1 MTFVIK
7 RKIDELGRLVLP
19 IDHRNHYGI
28 TAGDPLL
35 ITETGDGI
43 LIRKATDYTDEVKIV
58 DELGRVV
65 IPKRIRESF
74 NLEAKSVLAIL
85 ATEDGI
91 LLKPDTAEPSTTK
104 ADKKAPAEPVTPGT
118 YDIYEKDYSAE
129 RKAYHAMRTEHG
141 ADEAFELIKSR
152 GIMAAIDKRFLEL
165 PHVIN
170 PAKKL
175 AYDKCLQM
183 LDSWAMLKGANIRG
197 TVDYVHF
204 DAHIEM
210 VCPFF
215 EFFEERTFE
224 YLRFLMSGARN
235 LTFTP
240 TDDGEI
246 KMRACFDYFEDIGD
260 KDKIIE
266 EEIAKHADVV
276 DALNEAAD
284 IDRKIIM
291 SDPVMSAFITQAANE
306 IGITADEYLDRFE
319 ELMDENPMTVLS
331 LLHNEF
337 RKRAEGIALPG
348 DDTETE

>member
-35 ITETGDGI
+35 ITETGNGI
-43 LIRKATDYTDEVKIV
+43 LVRKAPEYTDEVKIV

-65 IPKRIRESF
+65 IPKRIREDF

-85 ATEDGI
+85 ATENGI
-91 LLKPDTAEPSTTK
+91 LLKPDTAEPSTTTV
-104 ADKKAPAEPVTPGT
+104 KKAPAEPVTPGT

-141 ADEAFELIKSR
+141 ADEAFDLIKSR

-183 LDSWAMLKGANIRG
+183 LDSWAMLKGARIRG

-210 VCPFF
+210 ICPFF
-215 EFFEERTFE
+215 EFLADRTFE
-224 YLRFLMSGARN
+224 YLRFIMSGARN

-291 SDPVMSAFITQAANE
+291 SDPVMSAFITQAADE

-319 ELMDENPMTVLS
+319 ELMDENPMTVLN

-337 RKRAEGIALPG
+337 RKRAEGIALPD

>member
-43 LIRKATDYTDEVKIV
+43 LVSKATDYTDEAKIV

-91 LLKPDTAEPSTTK
+91 LLKPDAAEPSTTK

-141 ADEAFELIKSR
+141 ADEAFDLIKSR

-183 LDSWAMLKGANIRG
+183 LDSWAMLKGARIRG

-210 VCPFF
+210 ICPFF
-215 EFFEERTFE
+215 EFFEDRTFE
-224 YLRFLMSGARN
+224 YLRFIMSGARN

-246 KMRACFDYFEDIGD
+246 KMRACFDYFDDIGD

-291 SDPVMSAFITQAANE
+291 SDPVMSGFITQAAEE

-319 ELMDENPMTVLS
+319 ELMDEDPMTVLN

-337 RKRAEGIALPG
+337 RKRAEGIALPE

>member
-1 MTFVIK
+1 
-7 RKIDELGRLVLP
+7 
-19 IDHRNHYGI
+19 
-28 TAGDPLL
+28 
-35 ITETGDGI
+35 
-43 LIRKATDYTDEVKIV
+43 
-58 DELGRVV
+58 
-65 IPKRIRESF
+65 
-74 NLEAKSVLAIL
+74 
-85 ATEDGI
+85 
-91 LLKPDTAEPSTTK
+91 
-104 ADKKAPAEPVTPGT
+104 
-118 YDIYEKDYSAE
+118 
-129 RKAYHAMRTEHG
+129 MRTEHG
-141 ADEAFELIKSR
+141 ADEAFDLIKSR

-165 PHVIN
+165 PHIIN

-183 LDSWAMLKGANIRG
+183 LDSWAMLKGARIRG

-210 VCPFF
+210 ICPFF
-215 EFFEERTFE
+215 EFFEDRTFE
-224 YLRFLMSGARN
+224 YLRFIMSGARN

-291 SDPVMSAFITQAANE
+291 SDPVMSAFITQAADE

-319 ELMDENPMTVLS
+319 ELMDENPMTVLN

-337 RKRAEGIALPG
+337 RKRAEGIALLE
-348 DDTETE
+348 DDTENE

>member
-35 ITETGDGI
+35 ITETEDGI
-43 LIRKATDYTDEVKIV
+43 LVRKAPEYTDEVKIV
-58 DELGRVV
+58 DELGRIV
-65 IPKRIRESF
+65 IPKRIRATY
-74 NLEAKSVLAIL
+74 NLEAKSALEIHSA
-85 ATEDGI
+85 DNGI
-91 LLKPDTAEPSTTK
+91 LLKPDTAEPSTTTPV
-104 ADKKAPAEPVTPGT
+104 KKASAESATPGT

-129 RKAYHAMRTEHG
+129 RKAYHAMRTAHG
-141 ADEAFELIKSR
+141 ADEAFDLIKSR
-152 GIMAAIDKRFLEL
+152 GIMSAIDKRFLEL

-170 PAKKL
+170 PVKKL

-183 LDSWAMLKGANIRG
+183 LDSWAMLKGANICG

-235 LTFTP
+235 ITFTP

-291 SDPVMSAFITQAANE
+291 SDPVMSGFITQAAEE

-319 ELMDENPMTVLS
+319 KLMDENPMTILS

-337 RKRAEGIALPG
+337 RKKAEDNTLSN
-348 DDTETE
+348 DQT

>member
-19 IDHRNHYGI
+19 IDHRNHYEI
-28 TAGDPLL
+28 ATGDPLL
-35 ITETGDGI
+35 VTDTGEGI
-43 LIRKATDYTDEVKIV
+43 LVRKAPEYTDEVKIV

-65 IPKRIRESF
+65 IPKRIRENF
-74 NLEAKSVLAIL
+74 NLEAKSVLNIL
-85 ATEDGI
+85 ATEEGI
-91 LLKPDTAEPSTTK
+91 LLKPDTTEPTTTK
-104 ADKKAPAEPVTPGT
+104 AVEKAPAEAEIPGT

-141 ADEAFELIKSR
+141 ADEAFDLIKSR

-170 PAKKL
+170 PTKKL

-215 EFFEERTFE
+215 EFFEDRTFE

-291 SDPVMSAFITQAANE
+291 SDPVMSGFITQAAEE
-306 IGITADEYLDRFE
+306 IGITADAYLDRFE
-319 ELMDENPMTVLS
+319 ELMDENPMTVLN

-337 RKRAEGIALPG
+337 RKRAEGIALPA
-348 DDTETE
+348 DDAEEN

>member
-35 ITETGDGI
+35 ITETEDGI
-43 LIRKATDYTDEVKIV
+43 LVRKAPEYTDEVKIV
-58 DELGRVV
+58 DELGRIV
-65 IPKRIRESF
+65 IPKRIRATY
-74 NLEAKSVLAIL
+74 NLEAKSALEIHSA
-85 ATEDGI
+85 DNGI
-91 LLKPDTAEPSTTK
+91 LLKPDTAEPSTTTPV
-104 ADKKAPAEPVTPGT
+104 KKASAEPATPGT

-129 RKAYHAMRTEHG
+129 RKAYHAMRTAHG
-141 ADEAFELIKSR
+141 ADEAFDLIKSR
-152 GIMAAIDKRFLEL
+152 GIMSAIDKRFVEL

-170 PAKKL
+170 PVKKL

-183 LDSWAMLKGANIRG
+183 LDSWAMLKGANICG

-235 LTFTP
+235 ITFTP

-291 SDPVMSAFITQAANE
+291 SDPVMSGFITQAAEE

-319 ELMDENPMTVLS
+319 EIIDENPMTILS

-337 RKRAEGIALPG
+337 RKKAEDNTLSN
-348 DDTETE
+348 DQT

>member
-35 ITETGDGI
+35 ITETEDGI
-43 LIRKATDYTDEVKIV
+43 LVRKAPEYTDEVKIV
-58 DELGRVV
+58 DELGRIV
-65 IPKRIRESF
+65 IPKRIRATY
-74 NLEAKSVLAIL
+74 NLEAKSALEIHSA
-85 ATEDGI
+85 DNGI
-91 LLKPDTAEPSTTK
+91 LLKPDTAEPSTTTPV
-104 ADKKAPAEPVTPGT
+104 KKASAEPATPGT

-129 RKAYHAMRTEHG
+129 RKAYHAMRTAHG
-141 ADEAFELIKSR
+141 ADEAFDLIKSR
-152 GIMAAIDKRFLEL
+152 GIMSAIDKRFLEL

-170 PAKKL
+170 PVKKL

-183 LDSWAMLKGANIRG
+183 LDSWAMLKGANICG

-235 LTFTP
+235 ITFTP

-291 SDPVMSAFITQAANE
+291 SDPVMSGFITQAAEE

-319 ELMDENPMTVLS
+319 EIIDENPMTILS

-337 RKRAEGIALPG
+337 RKKAEDNTLSN
-348 DDTETE
+348 DQT